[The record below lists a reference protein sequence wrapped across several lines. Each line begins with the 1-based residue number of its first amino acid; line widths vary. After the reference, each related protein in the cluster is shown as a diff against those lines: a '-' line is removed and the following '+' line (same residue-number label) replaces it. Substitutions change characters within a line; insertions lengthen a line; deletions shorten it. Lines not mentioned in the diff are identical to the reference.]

1 MEFDVQIKSEVRK
14 DLIEKVIPFYAK
26 QLNVKDFDY
35 TIIVKNN
42 KILRKEHQFNG
53 QVYYSGYRELTIELD
68 SYLKLPRL
76 LITLAHEMVH
86 VKQMVRGQY
95 QLRKARNGR
104 IMQGWCGKR
113 VKADYLDRPW
123 EIEAFKREEILFGQL
138 CDKINGNKRKRI

>member
-26 QLNVKDFDY
+26 QLNVKDFNY

-113 VKADYLDRPW
+113 VKADYFNRPW
-123 EIEAFKREEILFGQL
+123 EIEAFKREGILFGQL
-138 CDKINGNKRKRI
+138 CDQLMNKKLKNV